1 LFNKID
7 RSNLIPTTYEL
18 KIIPQKKSKIK
29 YLNHLF
35 LEGKWFYNYCLG
47 SLPQNRDY
55 YNWFKEIKK
64 SNTKSCRD
72 KDSKDNQK
80 NKWIL
85 HILE

>member
-55 YNWFKEIKK
+55 YN
-64 SNTKSCRD
+64 
-72 KDSKDNQK
+72 
-80 NKWIL
+80 
-85 HILE
+85 